1 MLRVAPGSVAA
12 KDGSKGKA
20 IVQMGDEPI
29 RNIGERSMLLIAHPP
44 GNTVTVVCFTGN
56 EKRTTQATFAAQPKS
71 LETVVETLRDG
82 NVISSLVT
90 DPEGQLIGTW
100 YLEDADRKL
109 ACRKNADPLQI
120 GNYEA
125 HLHVKKRKWM

>member
-44 GNTVTVVCFTGN
+44 WSTVNVVCFMGN
-56 EKRTTQATFAAQPKS
+56 EKRTIQVTFAKQPKL
-71 LETVVETLRDG
+71 LETGARHFETA
-82 NVISSLVT
+82 T
-90 DPEGQLIGTW
+90 
-100 YLEDADRKL
+100 
-109 ACRKNADPLQI
+109 
-120 GNYEA
+120 
-125 HLHVKKRKWM
+125 